1 MQFTVSNATE
11 ATRKIR
17 AFTELFDSDP
27 TSITIAGLFEDR
39 SGEWISA
46 WENDPYSHIHVI
58 GFKRTWIR
66 VMLEHPMDIRPI
78 QNSFELYL
86 H

>member
-1 MQFTVSNATE
+1 MQFTVSSATE

-39 SGEWISA
+39 NGEWLSA
-46 WENDPYSHIHVI
+46 WENDPYSHLHVI
-58 GFKRTWIR
+58 GFKRKWIR
-66 VMLEHPMDIRPI
+66 VMFEEPIDVRPI
-78 QNSFELYL
+78 ETTFELYL
-86 H
+86 Y